1 MVMKTYEFT
10 KLDYH
15 EGGWVEKGVILDALD
30 MPGVNESGEFPS
42 GFDDRLEEINDSLR
56 AIKDPVTGNEFEI
69 AITNPGLSSQGTA
82 LEVGTYSSSI
92 SGNPGN
98 AAELAMRSLFANKTR
113 VYLAPFGNGLSSP
126 LSTEELSTFART
138 GQLMFGPNST
148 VRALSRALGTM
159 QTEESLEINYISTDS
174 FGSYIAN
181 GLMSVM
187 DQNQVGHV
195 FMKGR
200 PGVSDFSMPRM
211 LWRMLIRENLS
222 NAYKYKFGDKSDP
235 WQITPEMMA
244 HVKALAPKIY
254 AEESKV
260 FVRQGS
266 KEQLK
271 AYGNG
276 VRITEADGVS
286 VNDAFAHV
294 MKRQTQ
300 AQFGFDMPKKDLLY
314 KNKDDVARFVGQILD
329 IAHAQSVDKEP
340 VFYRSSGNHGAHAF
354 QIGRAHV

>member
-211 LWRMLIRENLS
+211 LWRMLIKR
-222 NAYKYKFGDKSDP
+222 KS
-235 WQITPEMMA
+235 
-244 HVKALAPKIY
+244 
-254 AEESKV
+254 
-260 FVRQGS
+260 
-266 KEQLK
+266 
-271 AYGNG
+271 
-276 VRITEADGVS
+276 
-286 VNDAFAHV
+286 
-294 MKRQTQ
+294 
-300 AQFGFDMPKKDLLY
+300 
-314 KNKDDVARFVGQILD
+314 
-329 IAHAQSVDKEP
+329 
-340 VFYRSSGNHGAHAF
+340 
-354 QIGRAHV
+354 